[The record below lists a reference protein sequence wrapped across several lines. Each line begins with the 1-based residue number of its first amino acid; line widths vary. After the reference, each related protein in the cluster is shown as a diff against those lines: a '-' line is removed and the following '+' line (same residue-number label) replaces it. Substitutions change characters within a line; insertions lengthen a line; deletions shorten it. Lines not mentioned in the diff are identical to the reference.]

1 MQIARLLLLL
11 LAVAVSHGTAE
22 AEEELS
28 PAERKALVAKAKREL
43 AADQADFIKRVNKA
57 IDRGHAWLEKQQ
69 KSDGTFA
76 LQWPNRSQN
85 LGRQA
90 FYLFT
95 LAKCGSSPRSSQIK
109 QGLKGLA
116 AWEARVRAS
125 DDVKTYS
132 VAAMILFYDALYN
145 PTPKPK
151 KDTRYA
157 APKVKKCKYPKLIRQ
172 KIEELVDWL
181 AKHQEEQ
188 TWRYPGGSEG
198 NQDLSHTQYVLLAL
212 QAAARCGIEVKPE
225 VYKKALRYILEEQE
239 RGGELV
245 RLWIENPAWEPGVED
260 RYGRFLPGAR
270 VKAGGWDYRPGN
282 FAVSGSMTTAG
293 IGSLAIIK
301 ERMGA
306 LGALD
311 KETAEQIDS
320 SMLRGLGWLGERFGV
335 GKNPGQGGWH
345 YYYLYGLERVGSLLG
360 MKFIGKHDWYREGAE
375 YLLKEQTKA
384 GGWPAGPAGAFQ
396 NYEDVILQTCFAL
409 LFLKRATV
417 PPAQP
422 IGPVVTGD

>member
-1 MQIARLLLLL
+1 MQYVARLLLLL
-11 LAVAVSHGTAE
+11 GVTLVAPLAAG

-28 PAERKALVAKAKREL
+28 PAERKKRIAKARKAME
-43 AADQADFIKRVNKA
+43 ADHRDFVARVNKA
-57 IDRGHAWLEKQQ
+57 IDRGHDWLKAQQ
-69 KSDGTFA
+69 KSDGTFHFH
-76 LQWPNRSQN
+76 WPNRAQN

-95 LAKCGSSPRSSQIK
+95 LAKCGSGPKSKEIK
-109 QGLKGLA
+109 AGLKGLA
-116 AWEARVRAS
+116 HWEGRVAPK
-125 DDVKTYS
+125 DMKTYS
-132 VAAMILFYDALYN
+132 VAALILFYDALYN

-172 KIEELVDWL
+172 KLEELVKWL
-181 AKHQEEQ
+181 ADHQEEQ
-188 TWRYPGGSEG
+188 VWRYPGGNEG

-212 QAAARCGIEVKPE
+212 QAAARCGIEATPE
-225 VYKKALRYILEEQE
+225 VYKKVLPYIFAEQQQDGDEE
-239 RGGELV
+239 
-245 RLWIENPAWEPGVED
+245 RLWMENPAWEPGVED

-270 VKAGGWDYRPGN
+270 VKARGWDYRPGN
-282 FAVSGSMTTAG
+282 FAVTGSMTTAG

-301 ERMGA
+301 ERLDA

-311 KETAEQIDS
+311 KETTKKIDA
-320 SMLRGLGWLGERFGV
+320 SMLSGLAWLGVRFNV
-335 GKNPGQGGWH
+335 EKNPGQGGWH
-345 YYYLYGLERVGSLLG
+345 YYYLYGLERVGALLG

-375 YLLKEQTKA
+375 YLLAKQTEA

-396 NYEDVILQTCFAL
+396 NYEDELLQTCFAL

-417 PPAQP
+417 PPATP